1 LKISRLLSTFVR
13 RRDQIFIF
21 RQIRGGLPFFR
32 LHISRSFAKLFST
45 KRVRN
50 KSLRL
55 STTEHERNQADWTMK
70 QIETIRGNAF
80 VLNFLALLIFG
91 VLYGVVYKLL
101 WDVQIPEERP
111 DIITLII
118 FLFGLIVVHEGI
130 HGAAALLF
138 IDRQRISFSVKWL
151 VVICKVDGMMTR
163 GQYLFYALAPAAL
176 LGLIGIVF
184 HYVAGS
190 VEQRFFAALLFLGG
204 VSGGGGDFWFAGQ
217 VVKYPKECLV
227 IDRGIEIEVYTNDST
242 EDSGGMK

>member
-1 LKISRLLSTFVR
+1 
-13 RRDQIFIF
+13 
-21 RQIRGGLPFFR
+21 
-32 LHISRSFAKLFST
+32 
-45 KRVRN
+45 
-50 KSLRL
+50 
-55 STTEHERNQADWTMK
+55 MK
-70 QIETIRGNAF
+70 QIGTIRGNA
-80 VLNFLALLIFG
+80 VLLNFLALLIFG

-163 GQYLFYALAPAAL
+163 RQYLFYALAPAAL
-176 LGLIGIVF
+176 LGLMGIVF
-184 HYVAGS
+184 HSVAGS
-190 VEQRFFAALLFLGG
+190 EGQRFFAALLFLGG
-204 VSGGGGDFWFAGQ
+204 VSGGGGDFLFAGK

-227 IDRGIEIEVYTNDST
+227 IDRGIEIELYTNDST